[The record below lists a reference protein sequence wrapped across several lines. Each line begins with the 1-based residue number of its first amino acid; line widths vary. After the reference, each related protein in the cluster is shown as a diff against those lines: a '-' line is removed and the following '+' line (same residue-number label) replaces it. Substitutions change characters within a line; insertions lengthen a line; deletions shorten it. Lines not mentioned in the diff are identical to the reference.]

1 MDEVNYLYAGGS
13 DPHYSVDKLSANDA
27 DYLYCS
33 ETECGRVF
41 SKTGE
46 NYKVVSSSTVLGAM
60 NNGSALNI
68 KSYYLS
74 EIVNYFLD
82 ILYVSV
88 EEHTARSILSNNY
101 PNPFND
107 YTTIEFTTLESEK
120 VQVEIFDLRGQ
131 MVKKLIDKKLS
142 PGTYS
147 TTWDGTNENGNLVN
161 NGFYFYTLTIGD
173 VTLSEKMI
181 LLR

>member
-1 MDEVNYLYAGGS
+1 MAEVNYLYAGGN

-27 DYLYCS
+27 DFLYCS
-33 ETECGRVF
+33 ETETGRVF

-46 NYKVVSSSTVLGAM
+46 NYKVVSSSTILGAM
-60 NNGSALNI
+60 NNGSTLNI
-68 KSYYLS
+68 KPYYLS
-74 EIVNYFLD
+74 EIINYFLD
-82 ILYVSV
+82 VLYVSV
-88 EEHTARSILSNNY
+88 EEHTARSILSYNY

-107 YTTIEFTTLESEK
+107 YTNIEFTTLEAGK
-120 VQVEIFDLRGQ
+120 VHVEIFDLKGQ
-131 MVKKLIDKKLS
+131 MVKKLIDKQLS

-147 TTWDGTNENGNLVN
+147 TTWNGTNENGDLVQ
-161 NGFYFYTLTIGD
+161 NGFYFYTLTVGD